1 MIFGGVMYN
10 KRIFD
15 LITLGLWVCV
25 AIVLYVQN
33 GAGLLEKIK
42 IPEKNAFVLRPNNE
56 LDIKKI
62 SVISGDS
69 FDITLQNKIRIFAK
83 LSVLSIEGSKQR
95 VISLLNSITS
105 PKVLLLKKQQDGRW
119 LVSINFMLDSKEVK
133 LEDWLLSN
141 NLVYR

>member
-1 MIFGGVMYN
+1 MYN

-42 IPEKNAFVLRPNNE
+42 IPENSFALRPNNE

-69 FDITLQNKIRIFAK
+69 IDITLQNKIRIFAK

-119 LVSINFMLDSKEVK
+119 LVSINFMLDGKETK